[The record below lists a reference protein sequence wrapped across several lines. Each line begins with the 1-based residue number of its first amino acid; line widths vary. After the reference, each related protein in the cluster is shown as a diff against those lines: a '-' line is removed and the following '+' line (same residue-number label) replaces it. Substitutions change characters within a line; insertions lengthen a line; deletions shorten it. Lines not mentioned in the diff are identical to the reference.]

1 VTRRDRTA
9 LVWYAVTAV
18 NCGLA
23 LAIQLVL
30 VIQGHNVLVEPDGS
44 TAAAPERVLRFF
56 SYFTV
61 QSNILAALTCTVLAV
76 ALAVPGRWRLAGTAW
91 KAIRFAAVLGMT
103 TTIIVYVVALAP
115 ILDLHGIAK
124 VTDTMF
130 HYIGPVLT
138 LGGWLLFDRHGQVSR
153 RLIAIVI
160 AWPLAYFVYSQ
171 VLGAIS
177 GWYPYP
183 FLDADEHGTR
193 GVLVNAAVVTV
204 LVVGL
209 AVVFLVTDTRLAE
222 RSDRRAA
229 QTSPG
234 GAN

>member
-1 VTRRDRTA
+1 MTRRDRTA
-9 LVWYAVTAV
+9 LVWYAVTAL
-18 NCGLA
+18 NCGAA
-23 LAIQLVL
+23 LIIQLVL

-61 QSNILAALTCTVLAV
+61 QSNILAAVTAAILAV
-76 ALAVPGRWRLAGTAW
+76 ALLAPGRLRLDSQQW
-91 KAIRFAAVLGMT
+91 KVTRFAAVLGMT

-138 LGGWLLFDRHGQVSR
+138 LGGWLLFDRRGQVSR
-153 RLIAIVI
+153 RVIAIVI
-160 AWPLAYFVYSQ
+160 AWPLAYFVYTQ
-171 VLGAIS
+171 LLGAIS

-183 FLDADEHGTR
+183 FLDADENGTGR
-193 GVLVNAAVVTV
+193 VLLNAVVVTV

-209 AVVFLVTDTRLAE
+209 ALVFLVTDTRLAE
-222 RSDRRAA
+222 RTDRRASS
-229 QTSPG
+229 TSPER
-234 GAN
+234 AN